1 MKEKHLISLEN
12 TKQITK
18 DVDLLQTRKENEM
31 AELRLQVKQL
41 KLINE
46 NNQIE
51 INKLHQRL
59 KDKKAKDLESER
71 RMQELMEEVR
81 GIYRDNDRIFREKE
95 AMVKELERKNM
106 DLQVKTEELE
116 KFKVE
121 FVKTW
126 KHVDELDSKM
136 RKMEGNF

>member
-1 MKEKHLISLEN
+1 VKEKHLISLEN